1 MNKIYGLN
9 IDMLRLCFECDNVG
23 LINKLTNVEVG
34 DYYDCFDF
42 YLLRIEGK
50 IFEYVFEIRYY
61 ESGVSKLYGELRFG
75 INKDEIESNIHFN
88 GTRKIWVSVANSA
101 LYCNEK
107 YYIDYISDTLGLKLH
122 NITTLD
128 IAMDMTKNIGKTT
141 KHLIRNKQLTTIL
154 NGKKIID
161 RNEDRPEITYTYSG
175 TLNKDK
181 YMTLNI
187 KQKKAIKDKSK
198 GTSLTAYD
206 KRAEIINS
214 SHKDYIM
221 ELYGNPK
228 KLHRLEVHLNN
239 EDIKDYVNTKRIEI
253 NLNTI
258 FQPHFL
264 YELYIHTLNSL
275 IRFEYDRYNK
285 ISWEEILS

>member
-1 MNKIYGLN
+1 
-9 IDMLRLCFECDNVG
+9 MLRLCFECDNVD
-23 LINKLTNVEVG
+23 LINELITVEVG
-34 DYYDCFDF
+34 DSFDCFDF

-50 IFEYVFEIRYY
+50 HFEYVFEIRYY
-61 ESGVSKLYGELRFG
+61 ECGESKLYGELRFG
-75 INKDEIESNIHFN
+75 INKDETESNIHFN
-88 GTRKIWVSVANSA
+88 GTRKIWISVVNSA

-107 YYIDYISDTLGLKLH
+107 YYIDYISDVLSLTLH
-122 NITTLD
+122 NITTFD
-128 IAMDMTKNIGKTT
+128 IAMDMSKNIGQHLKR
-141 KHLIRNKQLTTIL
+141 LIRNKELTTIL
-154 NGKKIID
+154 NGKKITD
-161 RNEDRPEITYTYSG
+161 RNEDRPEITYTSSG

-198 GTSLTAYD
+198 GTSLIAYD
-206 KRAEIINS
+206 KRTEIINS

-228 KLHRLEVHLNN
+228 KLYRLEVHLNN
-239 EDIKDYVNTKRIEI
+239 GDIKEYVNSKRLEL

-264 YELYIHTLNSL
+264 YYLFLHTLNSL
-275 IRFEYDRYNK
+275 IRFEYSRNHK
-285 ISWEEILS
+285 LSWEDILS

>member
-9 IDMLRLCFECDNVG
+9 IDMLRMCFECNNIE
-23 LINKLTNVEVG
+23 LINELTDIEVG
-34 DYYDCFDF
+34 DYFDCFDF

-50 IFEYVFEIRYY
+50 HFEYVFEIRYY
-61 ESGVSKLYGELRFG
+61 ECGESKLYGELRFG

-88 GTRKIWVSVANSA
+88 GTRKIWVSVVNSA

-107 YYIDYISDTLGLKLH
+107 YYIDYISDVLELTLH
-122 NITTLD
+122 NITTID
-128 IAMDMTKNIGKTT
+128 IAMDMSKNIPKYT
-141 KHLIRNKQLTTIL
+141 KKLIRNKQLTTIL
-154 NGKKIID
+154 NGKKIND
-161 RNEDRPEITYTYSG
+161 RDEDRPEITYTYSG

-181 YMTLNI
+181 YLTVNI
-187 KQKKAIKDKSK
+187 KQRKAIKDKSK
-198 GTSLTAYD
+198 GTTLTAYD
-206 KRAEIINS
+206 KRGEILNS

-221 ELYGNPK
+221 KFYGNPQ
-228 KLHRLEVHLNN
+228 KLYRLEVHLNN

-264 YELYIHTLNSL
+264 YELYIYTLNSL

-285 ISWEEILS
+285 LSWEEILS

>member
-1 MNKIYGLN
+1 MNKIYGMN

-264 YELYIHTLNSL
+264 YELYIYTLNSL

>member
-1 MNKIYGLN
+1 MN

-264 YELYIHTLNSL
+264 YELYIYTLNSL

>member
-1 MNKIYGLN
+1 
-9 IDMLRLCFECDNVG
+9 MLRLCFECDNVR
-23 LINKLTNVEVG
+23 LINELRNVEVG

-61 ESGVSKLYGELRFG
+61 ESGISKLYGELRFG

-214 SHKDYIM
+214 SHKDYII

-239 EDIKDYVNTKRIEI
+239 EDIKDYINTKRIDL

-264 YELYIHTLNSL
+264 YELYIYTLNSL
-275 IRFEYDRYNK
+275 IRFEYNRNNK
-285 ISWEEILS
+285 LSWEDILSL